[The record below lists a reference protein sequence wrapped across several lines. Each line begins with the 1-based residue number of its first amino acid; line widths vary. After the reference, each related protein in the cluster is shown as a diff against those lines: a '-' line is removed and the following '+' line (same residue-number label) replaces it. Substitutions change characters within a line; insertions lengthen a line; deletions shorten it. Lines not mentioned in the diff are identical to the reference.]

1 MTREALKKLNE
12 KQMNYCKTLSVL
24 IDRAKIKGLKEE
36 NERNRGKLRG
46 FLECM
51 EQMELLSGYEV
62 KALLNTLVGMLP
74 EMISIIGQIIPTII
88 DRYEICSRRRIRHGA
103 GSNTYPDRR
112 GSGSRRGGKRQNSPY
127 TFQSG
132 KSGLQG
138 NCAGTHRHRGR
149 NDNRRHCS
157 TERSIKA
164 V

>member
-62 KALLNTLVGMLP
+62 KGLEIRVWLRTYDGYRKHELVQLCR
-74 EMISIIGQIIPTII
+74 T
-88 DRYEICSRRRIRHGA
+88 
-103 GSNTYPDRR
+103 
-112 GSGSRRGGKRQNSPY
+112 
-127 TFQSG
+127 SG
-132 KSGLQG
+132 K
-138 NCAGTHRHRGR
+138 
-149 NDNRRHCS
+149 
-157 TERSIKA
+157 ER
-164 V
+164 

>member
-62 KALLNTLVGMLP
+62 KEQRA
-74 EMISIIGQIIPTII
+74 S
-88 DRYEICSRRRIRHGA
+88 
-103 GSNTYPDRR
+103 
-112 GSGSRRGGKRQNSPY
+112 
-127 TFQSG
+127 
-132 KSGLQG
+132 
-138 NCAGTHRHRGR
+138 
-149 NDNRRHCS
+149 NRRTGSS
-157 TERSIKA
+157 TDAAGRA
-164 V
+164 AGY